1 MKKTVDYREKHHF
14 LSVDGV
20 DYEIP
25 QRTPKIEEQLKDH
38 DAKLDDMTEYEANM
52 SLLNIFFGDKAAEMF
67 PADKEINLDK
77 LNMCVQYAK
86 ALYFA
91 DYYEQKDAEHKEELK
106 RAEPILDK
114 ANDILKL
121 AEKIK

>member
-67 PADKEINLDK
+67 QADKEINLDK

-91 DYYEQKDAEHKEELK
+91 DYYAQKDEEHKEEFK
-106 RAEPILDK
+106 RAEPYLSK
-114 ANDILKL
+114 ANDLIRL
-121 AEKIK
+121 ANEIK